1 MYFRKSA
8 QAGPA
13 LTAHEKPSPPPSAVP
28 GVPLPPSIDG
38 NGNQLSFEANC
49 LSSVSGIIVG
59 SSQSP
64 CSSIAALPLATRP
77 AELPAPCW
85 AGVPRKPDWNG
96 LVARNAFVS
105 SPALTKHGSSSLMA
119 FIAPLSVSVEH
130 SRSAKY
136 SHQKASGQRSLLPI
150 AIGAMPAD
158 LSFATS
164 PLSSSIVA
172 GGASIPALSNRSL
185 RYQNP
190 TRWRSNGTPNCLP

>member
-85 AGVPRKPDWNG
+85 AGVPANPVWNG
-96 LVARNAFVS
+96 CVARKFLRSCPAFVQ
-105 SPALTKHGSSSLMA
+105 HGSSSLTA
-119 FIAPLSVSVEH
+119 FTDCLSTSVEH
-130 SRSAKY
+130 SRTAK
-136 SHQKASGQRSLLPI
+136 
-150 AIGAMPAD
+150 
-158 LSFATS
+158 
-164 PLSSSIVA
+164 
-172 GGASIPALSNRSL
+172 
-185 RYQNP
+185 
-190 TRWRSNGTPNCLP
+190 